1 MFLKFFLHSA
11 ELAAFVLPA
20 LPDEVG
26 IRLGILSFYS
36 LLHFY
41 NVQKSYA
48 AFKKRLLKD
57 EPEEEESYESVNP
70 NFQELTYNIY
80 SWET

>member
-1 MFLKFFLHSA
+1 MFLKFLLHSV
-11 ELAAFVLPA
+11 EVAAFILPA

-26 IRLGILSFYS
+26 IRLGILTFYS

-41 NVQKSYA
+41 NVQKSYVS
-48 AFKKRLLKD
+48 FKKKLLKE

-70 NFQELTYNIY
+70 NFQEVTYNIY
-80 SWET
+80 S

>member
-1 MFLKFFLHSA
+1 MFLKFLLHSV
-11 ELAAFVLPA
+11 EVAAFVLPA

-26 IRLGILSFYS
+26 IRLGILTFYS

-41 NVQKSYA
+41 NVQKSYVS
-48 AFKKRLLKD
+48 FKKKLLKE

-70 NFQELTYNIY
+70 NFQEVTYNIY
-80 SWET
+80 S

>member
-1 MFLKFFLHSA
+1 MFLKIFLHSV

-20 LPDEVG
+20 LPEEVG

-48 AFKKRLLKD
+48 SFKKQLLKE
-57 EPEEEESYESVNP
+57 EPEEEDSYESVNP
-70 NFQELTYNIY
+70 HFQELTYNIY
-80 SWET
+80 T

>member
-1 MFLKFFLHSA
+1 MFLKFFLHSV
-11 ELAAFVLPA
+11 EVAAFVLPA

-26 IRLGILSFYS
+26 IRLGILTFYS

-48 AFKKRLLKD
+48 SFKKKLLKE

-80 SWET
+80 S